1 MQNLLSSDFD
11 IKDDGD
17 KYTIERFQAIPQAYL
32 DSLKEA
38 RFDSKNRRAGEYH
51 RAASIPQALVDHWLA
66 QGYDVFQ
73 EPIGKTLAKLK
84 AEGFDA
90 FITTDKQL

>member
-1 MQNLLSSDFD
+1 MQKLLSTDFD

-17 KYTIERFQAIPQAYL
+17 KFTIERFQAIPQEYL

-38 RFDSKNRRAGEYH
+38 RFESKNRPAGEYH
-51 RAASIPQALVDHWLA
+51 RAASIPQTLVDHWLA
-66 QGYDVFQ
+66 QGYDVFN
-73 EPIGKTLAKLK
+73 EPISKTLAKLK